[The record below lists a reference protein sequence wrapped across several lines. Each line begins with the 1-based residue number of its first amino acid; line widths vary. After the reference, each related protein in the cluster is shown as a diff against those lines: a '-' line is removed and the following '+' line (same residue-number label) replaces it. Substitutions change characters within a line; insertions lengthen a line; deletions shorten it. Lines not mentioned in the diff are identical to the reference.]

1 MKKFL
6 AFILALVM
14 VLSLAACGGTPA
26 QQPDGDA
33 DTKVETND
41 SADSGAEEKTPVVT
55 DGAILGEGAHSFT
68 LEITDAEGKTITATI
83 NTDEETVGAA
93 LLKLNVVQGEDSEYG
108 LYVKTVNG
116 VTADYDKDQTFWAF
130 YVDGVSSQTG
140 VDMTAVNDG
149 STYKLAIE
157 TMAQ

>member
-68 LEITDAEGKTITATI
+68 LEITDADGKTITASV
-83 NTDEETVGAA
+83 NTDEKMLGTA
-93 LLKLNVVQGEDSEYG
+93 LSKLNIIQGEKG
-108 LYVKTVNG
+108 LYSTVNG
-116 VTADYDKDQTFWAF
+116 ITCDYNVDHAYWAF
-130 YVDGVSSQTG
+130 YADGEYAQVGLDDTEITDG
-140 VDMTAVNDG
+140 AV
-149 STYKLAIE
+149 YKLAVE
-157 TMAQ
+157 KA